1 MKAYKGFD
9 KNMQC
14 RGFQFEEGKT
24 YVEEDAVLCAKGFHA
39 CENPLDTFKYY
50 EPGNGSIY
58 REVELEDVTDENGDD
73 SKRVGKKITIGA
85 RLSVLDICKL
95 HFQYVKQKTNTKKE
109 MPNRDEK
116 TVAAQDWSSLAA
128 QDCSSLAARDC
139 SSLAAQDC
147 SSLAARNCSSLAAQD
162 WSSLAARNCSSL
174 AARNWSSL
182 AAQDKSSLAAQDWS
196 SLAARDCS
204 SLAAQDCSSLAARD
218 CSSLAAQDCSSL
230 AAQDKSSLAA
240 GKNSVIA
247 AFNSKAKGGKGTLIA
262 LATRKFTDEGY
273 VITDFKAG
281 IVDGVEIKENTWYKL
296 ENGSFVE
303 VQDDT

>member
-128 QDCSSLAARDC
+128 
-139 SSLAAQDC
+139 
-147 SSLAARNCSSLAAQD
+147 RN
-162 WSSLAARNCSSL
+162 
-174 AARNWSSL
+174 
-182 AAQDKSSLAAQDWS
+182 
-196 SLAARDCS
+196 
-204 SLAAQDCSSLAARD
+204 

>member
-147 SSLAARNCSSLAAQD
+147 SSLAA
-162 WSSLAARNCSSL
+162 
-174 AARNWSSL
+174 
-182 AAQDKSSLAAQDWS
+182 
-196 SLAARDCS
+196 
-204 SLAAQDCSSLAARD
+204 
-218 CSSLAAQDCSSL
+218 
-230 AAQDKSSLAA
+230 QDKSSLAA

>member
-128 QDCSSLAARDC
+128 
-139 SSLAAQDC
+139 
-147 SSLAARNCSSLAAQD
+147 
-162 WSSLAARNCSSL
+162 
-174 AARNWSSL
+174 
-182 AAQDKSSLAAQDWS
+182 
-196 SLAARDCS
+196 
-204 SLAAQDCSSLAARD
+204 RD

>member
-128 QDCSSLAARDC
+128 QDCSSLAA
-139 SSLAAQDC
+139 
-147 SSLAARNCSSLAAQD
+147 
-162 WSSLAARNCSSL
+162 
-174 AARNWSSL
+174 
-182 AAQDKSSLAAQDWS
+182 
-196 SLAARDCS
+196 
-204 SLAAQDCSSLAARD
+204 
-218 CSSLAAQDCSSL
+218 
-230 AAQDKSSLAA
+230 QDKSSLAA

>member
-182 AAQDKSSLAAQDWS
+182 AAQDKSSLAA
-196 SLAARDCS
+196 
-204 SLAAQDCSSLAARD
+204 
-218 CSSLAAQDCSSL
+218 
-230 AAQDKSSLAA
+230 